1 MAKKS
6 AMQREKKRSL
16 LVKTYRRD
24 RSRVV
29 EAIRQSR
36 EYEGRI
42 LLYGRLGEEVPR
54 DAAPSR
60 SRSRC
65 VVTGRG
71 RGVYGDF
78 GLSRH
83 VLREMWGEGLIPGL
97 KKASW

>member
-6 AMQREKKRSL
+6 VTQREKKRNL
-16 LVKTYRRD
+16 LVKAHKRD
-24 RSRVV
+24 RSRIV

-36 EYEGRI
+36 DYKDRISLYESLGR
-42 LLYGRLGEEVPR
+42 EVPR

-65 VVTGRG
+65 AVTGRG

-83 VLREMWGEGLIPGL
+83 VLREMWGEGFIPGL